1 MKITNSALN
10 FKSNPVSVSVGYVN
24 DLHGQLSNMQR
35 IHSAFRENNYDFKF
49 SGGDNC
55 LGCNNDMAAAV
66 DKFMDR
72 ENFDASCLGNHEFDI
87 DPNPL
92 SENLAN
98 TKMKYLGANISLKEG
113 ASADAQKLKDNIDK
127 SFIIE
132 KKGEKFGVIGL
143 APCDLYSRVKSPD
156 RYSKDFE
163 IDSFEKTVE
172 TTQKEIDA
180 LKAQG
185 VDKIFLLSHIGHDY
199 GKKLAQM
206 TSGIDVIIGG
216 HTHELI
222 KDVKPNENLVYSK
235 DNEPVV
241 ITQAGRDGNYFGE
254 LNVSFDD
261 KGIVTKV
268 QNNVK
273 SISDCQSDYISEYLF
288 NQDLGTPET
297 VGEIESAPPIPEN
310 FLIEENPHANFITDA
325 MRFELGTDLAILNN
339 ANIRNIFRKGPINSR
354 QIKEISPFSNKMVII
369 PLSEKNVIDALKVVS
384 KSTVSV
390 GNKPGLLAISGLNYK
405 VNKQNGTLVS
415 ASYMDKDGNLT
426 PIDINNPNPN
436 KILRVAL
443 DDYCASSKKEL
454 KDLNN
459 IANAEKVFGFD
470 KDKLVCDYIKHIGKP
485 VTIDCSGRITFE
497 G

>member
-1 MKITNSALN
+1 MKISNSMVN

-49 SGGDNC
+49 SGGDNS
-55 LGCNNDMAAAV
+55 LGANKEMALAV

-72 ENFDASCLGNHEFDI
+72 ENFDASCLGNHEFDV
-87 DPNPL
+87 DEVPL
-92 SENLAN
+92 IENLSH
-98 TKMKYLGANISLKEG
+98 TKMKYLGANIKLKDN

-143 APCDLYSRVKSPD
+143 APCDLYSRVKAPD
-156 RYSKDFE
+156 RYSKNFE
-163 IDSFEKTVE
+163 IDTFEQTVE
-172 TTQKEIDA
+172 TTQKEIDS
-180 LKAQG
+180 LKEQG
-185 VDKIFLLSHIGHDY
+185 VNKIFLLSHIGHEFS
-199 GKKLAQM
+199 KKLAQM

-222 KDVKPNENLVYSK
+222 KDVKQNDNLVYSK

-254 LNVSFDD
+254 LNVQFDEN
-261 KGIVTKV
+261 GLVTRV

-288 NQDLGTPET
+288 NQDLGTPEV

-310 FLIEENPHANFITDA
+310 FLAEENPHANFIADA
-325 MRFELGTDLAILNN
+325 MRYELGTDIALLNN
-339 ANIRNIFRKGPINSR
+339 ANIRNIFRKGPINTR
-354 QIKEISPFSNKMVII
+354 QVKEISPFSNKMVIV
-369 PLSEKNVIDALKVVS
+369 PLSEKNIVDALKVVS
-384 KSTVSV
+384 KSMTSV
-390 GNKPGLLAISGLNYK
+390 GNKPGLLALSGINYK

-415 ASYMDKDGNLT
+415 ASYSDKDGNLT

-436 KILRVAL
+436 KILRVAM

-459 IANAEKVFGFD
+459 IANAEKVFDFD
-470 KDKLVCDYIKHIGKP
+470 KDKLVCDYIKHQEHPI
-485 VTIDCSGRITFE
+485 TIDCSGRVTFE
-497 G
+497 